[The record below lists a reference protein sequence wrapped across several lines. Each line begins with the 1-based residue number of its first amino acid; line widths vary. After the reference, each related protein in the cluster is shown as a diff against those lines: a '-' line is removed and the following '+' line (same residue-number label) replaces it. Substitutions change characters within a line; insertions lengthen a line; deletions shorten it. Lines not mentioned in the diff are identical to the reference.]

1 MNLPQILIDLLNTG
15 ILKMLY
21 FSVNFETSIEKS
33 MEASMLLGRS
43 INTDRARTK
52 NQKLISEYFS
62 KEFIKK
68 TSEEWIEIMQEIGV
82 PVGPIN
88 TISDIL
94 DEDPHTKAR
103 EMVVEVDHPRIGKMK
118 TLGVP
123 MKFSETPGEVKT
135 AAPLLG
141 QHTREILEEL
151 DIDKKDFKKLLEE
164 GTIYYE

>member
-1 MNLPQILIDLLNTG
+1 
-15 ILKMLY
+15 
-21 FSVNFETSIEKS
+21 
-33 MEASMLLGRS
+33 
-43 INTDRARTK
+43 
-52 NQKLISEYFS
+52 
-62 KEFIKK
+62 
-68 TSEEWIEIMQEIGV
+68 MQEIGV

-123 MKFSETPGEVKT
+123 MKFSETPGKVKT

-151 DIDKKDFKKLLEE
+151 DIDEKEHKKLLEE
-164 GTIYYE
+164 GTIYYD